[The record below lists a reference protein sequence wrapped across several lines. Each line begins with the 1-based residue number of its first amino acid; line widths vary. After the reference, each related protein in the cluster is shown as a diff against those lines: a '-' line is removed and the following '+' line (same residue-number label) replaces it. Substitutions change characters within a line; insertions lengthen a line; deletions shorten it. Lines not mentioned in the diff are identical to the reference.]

1 MKIKITIEPT
11 FSVKWPMLKVIIN
24 NHVVFEGQCRPNDN
38 DYFIIEKNIR
48 PLDSNLLTIEHFDKK
63 GKETILDDHGEVV
76 SDRALILKS
85 IMLDE
90 FTVPELILH
99 DKPFTV
105 NWTKEQLREDI
116 NRPKTIKNNL
126 YFGYNGVYDFV
137 FGRDSAKEYYVNL
150 IEKERI
156 ANIHNKKEMVGPDG
170 EKIEVFEFTGKLV
183 DSNKKQTMTID
194 QLYKSIQD
202 EDYI

>member
-1 MKIKITIEPT
+1 MKVKINIKPT
-11 FSVKWPMLKVIIN
+11 FSVKWPMLKVVIN
-24 NHVVFEGQCRPNDN
+24 NRVVFAGECHPNAGDK
-38 DYFIIEKNIR
+38 FIIEENIH
-48 PLDSNLLTIEHFDKK
+48 PLDRNLLSIEHFDKK
-63 GKETILDDHGEVV
+63 GKETILDKHGEVV

-85 IMLDE
+85 IMLDD

-105 NWTKEQLREDI
+105 NWTKEQLREDT

-156 ANIHNKKEMVGPDG
+156 ANIHNKKEIVGPDG
-170 EKIEVFEFTGKLV
+170 KKIEVFEFTGKLV
-183 DSNKKQTMTID
+183 DSNKKQTMTIE
-194 QLYKSIQD
+194 QLYERIQD
-202 EDYI
+202 ED